1 MKIKKLWLPMIILG
15 IIGGA
20 AKICDTCFN
29 VNGDGFFLDSDICSA
44 VFILSLLLLFT
55 IGFITLITDRKIDI
69 EASPSKSKAA
79 AGFGFIAAV
88 AMVGSGVISLLSLGS
103 SDSLAGSLFGCLL
116 GLVGGIVMIYE
127 SCISFTGQNG
137 MTKFPVASLILPL
150 WCCGR
155 LISLFIEYSKVSI
168 HATEM
173 FDVVSTTF
181 LMLFLFYQAMFF
193 AELNPKTAV
202 RRTTLYGYCYFMC
215 SMITTSDII
224 IKMFN
229 PVDPETTGID
239 TLVVEPTV
247 SRILTCIIDLAFC
260 GYVIAFIASNAKNAV
275 VTEYEEDEDLEEP
288 EFLGSISTGDKKEP
302 PAAKKTDRSRGQ
314 QTERPKKKKIYKGQ
328 LKFEDEAENNTDYDF
343 TDLQNLMKEKNE
355 NSSVLNTDVPET
367 VADFN
372 LVPIDDSELERI
384 TSGTDNESQ
393 YDPMR
398 YESFPET
405 EPAPMTYES
414 VAEAEPA
421 PMTYESLAET
431 EPAPMTYE
439 SVAESEPAP
448 MTYESV
454 TQPVS
459 SPLTDKTSSAEESA
473 VISSNTYVTQPSYE
487 PQTVYEEETTVTD
500 EVSDFIEE
508 DPFASDKSDADYEEI
523 FRMLDEMSEDS

>member
-29 VNGDGFFLDSDICSA
+29 VNGNGFFLNSDTCSA
-44 VFILSLLLLFT
+44 VFVISLLLLFA

-69 EASPSKSKAA
+69 EATPSKSKAA
-79 AGFGFIAAV
+79 AAFGFIAAV

-137 MTKFPVASLILPL
+137 MMKFPLACLILPL

-181 LMLFLFYQAMFF
+181 LLLFLFYQAMFF

-215 SMITTSDII
+215 SIITTSDII
-224 IKMFN
+224 IKMVN
-229 PVDPETTGID
+229 PADPATTGID

-260 GYVIAFIASNAKNAV
+260 GYVIAFIISNAKNAL
-275 VTEYEEDEDLEEP
+275 VTEYDDEDLEEP
-288 EFLGSISTGDKKEP
+288 EFLGSISTGDKNELP
-302 PAAKKTDRSRGQ
+302 PEKMSHRSGGHKR
-314 QTERPKKKKIYKGQ
+314 ERPKRTSTYRGK
-328 LKFEDEAENNTDYDF
+328 LKFEDEDNNDYDF
-343 TDLQNLMKEKNE
+343 SELQNLMKEKNE
-355 NSSVLNTDVPET
+355 KTSVQDTT
-367 VADFN
+367 VSDTISDFN
-372 LVPIDDSELERI
+372 LVPIDDNELERI
-384 TSGTDNESQ
+384 TSESANETQ
-393 YDPMR
+393 YDSTS
-398 YESFPET
+398 YDSFPETPSPMTYESVAKT
-405 EPAPMTYES
+405 EPAPMTYEGP
-414 VAEAEPA
+414 VPEEPA
-421 PMTYESLAET
+421 ANYANTYE
-431 EPAPMTYE
+431 
-439 SVAESEPAP
+439 
-448 MTYESV
+448 
-454 TQPVS
+454 
-459 SPLTDKTSSAEESA
+459 
-473 VISSNTYVTQPSYE
+473 TQPSNE
-487 PQTVYEEETTVTD
+487 AQTVYEEETAFTD
-500 EVSDFIEE
+500 ESTSLIDD
-508 DPFASDKSDADYEEI
+508 DPFASDKSDEDYEEI

>member
-44 VFILSLLLLFT
+44 VFILSLLLLFA

-79 AGFGFIAAV
+79 AGFGFVAAV

-229 PVDPETTGID
+229 PADPTTTGID

-275 VTEYEEDEDLEEP
+275 VTEYEDDEDLEDP
-288 EFLGSISTGDKKEP
+288 EFLGSISTGDKNEA
-302 PAAKKTDRSRGQ
+302 PAAKKTSRSGGHKTDQSNKTR
-314 QTERPKKKKIYKGQ
+314 TYKGK
-328 LKFEDEAENNTDYDF
+328 LNCEDQAESNTDHDF
-343 TDLQNLMKEKNE
+343 TDIQNLMKEKNE
-355 NSSVLNTDVPET
+355 KPSVLNADVSKTDS
-367 VADFN
+367 DFN

-393 YDPMR
+393 YAPMT
-398 YESFPET
+398 YDSFTET
-405 EPAPMTYES
+405 EPTPMTYES
-414 VAEAEPA
+414 VAK
-421 PMTYESLAET
+421 T
-431 EPAPMTYE
+431 
-439 SVAESEPAP
+439 EPAP

-454 TQPVS
+454 TQPTS
-459 SPLTDKTSSAEESA
+459 SSGIYETPSAEEPD
-473 VISSNTYVTQPSYE
+473 VKHSNPYETQPSYE

-508 DPFASDKSDADYEEI
+508 DPFASDKSDEDYEEI
-523 FRMLDEMSEDS
+523 FRMLDEMSKDS